1 MISGSGLKLTSKDKV
16 LLHLK
21 GYWQHRQ
28 DKEFP
33 VALTQKGISEMTG
46 VRLSHVPRTI
56 KRMFSRDLVNEVKAH
71 VQGESRRYKV
81 YFLTEKGMLEANH
94 VLDRLKGQKVFVD
107 GVEGSVGELLEAEE
121 DAYKLRLL
129 MRLAG
134 EDISSLKKRPVV
146 VGPVPEVSDFVNR
159 EDERAHLGRMLSD
172 STSKIM
178 VIYGSQGYGTSAL
191 AAKFTG
197 EVTSKWSVCW
207 VEVKNS
213 LDEMTAVM
221 TEALEHLDPETA
233 EHSIKVDN
241 PEKLVSTLNGK
252 KVILVCDGYFD
263 VSDEVVEFFNGL
275 VSAIRNTED
284 FKILVTARED
294 TPSYNRFYTILD
306 IHDGVVGEVH
316 IRGLD
321 QEHCKTI
328 LGTSDIE
335 PDALKRLFLFTRGCP
350 TTLKLLASENIDELK
365 AKTKFSPEEIKLM
378 LFLKSQIKNQKSR

>member
-1 MISGSGLKLTSKDKV
+1 MTSESGLNFTSKDKV

-56 KRMFSRDLVNEVKAH
+56 KRMLSRELVNEVKAH

-81 YFLTEKGMLEANH
+81 YCLTEKGMLEANH
-94 VLDRLKGQKVFVD
+94 LLDSVKDRRVVVD
-107 GVEGSVGELLEAEE
+107 GVEGSVGELLEAED

-146 VGPVPEVSDFVNR
+146 VGPVPDVSDFVNR
-159 EDERAHLGRMLSD
+159 EEERTHLTGMLSD
-172 STSKIM
+172 PISKIM
-178 VIYGSQGYGTSAL
+178 IIYGSQGYGTSAL
-191 AAKFTG
+191 AASFTS
-197 EVTSKWSVCW
+197 EVASKWSVCW
-207 VEVKNS
+207 IEIKKN
-213 LDEMTAVM
+213 LNEMTAALV
-221 TEALEHLDPETA
+221 EALERLDPETA
-233 EHSIKVDN
+233 GDPIKAGN
-241 PEKLVSTLNGK
+241 PEKLAGILDGK
-252 KVILVCDGYFD
+252 KIILVCDGYFD

-275 VSAIRNTED
+275 VSAIRNTDD

-321 QEHCKTI
+321 QEHCKVVLDTP
-328 LGTSDIE
+328 DIE

-350 TTLKLLASENIDELK
+350 TTLKLLASENVDELK
-365 AKTKFSPEEIKLM
+365 SKTRFSPEEIKLM
-378 LFLKSQIKNQKSR
+378 LFLKSRTKN